1 MFKIEITE
9 ECSGEP
15 TESWVLP
22 YTYKKVFPYTEENL
36 QSAIEFAEKLVNTTL
51 VETHASEVYRL
62 ITFNIQGKGG
72 KILFTS
78 RPYGAVDLYGVTH
91 RVL

>member
-1 MFKIEITE
+1 MLEIEVTE
-9 ECSGEP
+9 QCLGEP
-15 TESWVLP
+15 TKSWVLP
-22 YTYKKVFPYTEENL
+22 YTYKEENL

-62 ITFNIQGKGG
+62 ITFNIQGEGG
-72 KILFTS
+72 EILFTS

>member
-1 MFKIEITE
+1 MLEIEVTE
-9 ECSGEP
+9 QCLGEP
-15 TESWVLP
+15 TKSWVLP
-22 YTYKKVFPYTEENL
+22 YTYKEENL

-91 RVL
+91 KVL

>member
-1 MFKIEITE
+1 MLKIEITE
-9 ECSGEP
+9 QCSGEP

-22 YTYKKVFPYTEENL
+22 YTYKEENL
-36 QSAIEFAEKLVNTTL
+36 QSAIEFADKLIADKL
-51 VETHASEVYRL
+51 IKETHASEVYRL

>member
-9 ECSGEP
+9 QCLGEP
-15 TESWVLP
+15 TKSWVLP
-22 YTYKKVFPYTEENL
+22 YTYDNF
-36 QSAIEFAEKLVNTTL
+36 QSAIEFAEKLII
-51 VETHASEVYRL
+51 ETHASEASEVYRL
-62 ITFNIQGKGG
+62 GLNVTFNIQGEGG
-72 KILFTS
+72 EILFTS